1 MVAILIIT
9 TICLISV
16 FISYLA
22 FQRGF
27 TRSADDYFVAGS
39 SLGYFVLIFSLLASF
54 LSAFSMFGM
63 SSLGYRTGFGSLFV
77 LSVNLVPLG
86 FLWYYM
92 HRKTFILG
100 RARKWMSMGAPFGER
115 YGTGMRVIIP
125 IVVLLASIP
134 YLVAQI
140 QGIGVMIEAMSDHI
154 ISYRVGL
161 FFVPV
166 FIALYLAMGGMKGT
180 AWVNTVQG
188 VFFSIM
194 VFVLFLSVM
203 SKNGGFMP
211 TMQMVFDKHPE
222 LFQLGAKGGKLWSY
236 PMVFGFAAAMC
247 LGCVCFPQPYMHAYS
262 SRSARGFK
270 TMFLSFG
277 GICLI
282 IITMPTLIG
291 IAATVIVPG
300 LTGVQADKVYGMV
313 ATKALPDWLAALAV
327 AGGFTAAMSTVNGL
341 VFGNA
346 TNIAIDLIKPL
357 RPDLGQ
363 SQLVRIARYSVVLI
377 MIICVIIAWNPNTP
391 VAELSV
397 IAFGT
402 VAVTIFPLWG
412 AYFWKRATQFGAIAS
427 TVLGLTLNLVFFFVG
442 GKNLLL
448 MPQANMF
455 NLNGFL
461 VAFIFTGAIFFA
473 VSLLT
478 KPGIVEKK
486 SLSLFFHPAL
496 ERNRGSSV
504 GSQNGQ
510 DNFYIKQ
517 PSIEG

>member
-1 MVAILIIT
+1 MFAISVIT
-9 TICLISV
+9 AICLVSV
-16 FISYLA
+16 FVGYLA
-22 FQRGF
+22 FRQGY
-27 TRSADDYFVAGS
+27 TRTPDDYFVAGS

-86 FLWYYM
+86 ALWYYM

-100 RARKWMSMGAPFGER
+100 RARGWMSMGMPFGER
-115 YGTGMRVIIP
+115 YGNSMRAVIP

-134 YLVAQI
+134 YLVAQV
-140 QGIGVMIEAMSDHI
+140 QGIGVMVEA
-154 ISYRVGL
+154 ISNKAIPYHVGM

-166 FIALYLAMGGMKGT
+166 FISMYLIMGGMKGA

-194 VFVLFLSVM
+194 VFVLFFAVM
-203 SKNGGFMP
+203 AKNGGFAP
-211 TMQMVFDKHPE
+211 TMEMVHEAHPH
-222 LFQLGAKGGKLWSY
+222 LFELGAKGGKLWSY

-262 SRSARGFK
+262 SRTAKGFK
-270 TMFLSFG
+270 AMVLSFG

-282 IITMPTLIG
+282 IITMPTLVG
-291 IAATVIVPG
+291 IASTVIVPG
-300 LTGVQADKVYGMV
+300 LKGVEADKVYGIV
-313 ATKALPDWLAALAV
+313 ASRVLPDWLAALAV

-346 TNIAIDLIKPL
+346 TNLANDLLK
-357 RPDLGQ
+357 
-363 SQLVRIARYSVVLI
+363 LVAPNTDQKGLVSAARWSVAVI
-377 MIICVIIAWNPNTP
+377 MAICVVIAWNPNTP

-412 AYFWKRATQFGAIAS
+412 AYFWKRATTAGAMAS
-427 TVLGLTLNLVFFFVG
+427 TIVGLGLNLVFFFWG
-442 GKNLLL
+442 GKNMVLF
-448 MPQANMF
+448 PQANLF
-455 NLNGFL
+455 QLNGFL
-461 VAFIFTGAIFFA
+461 AAFIAAGVVFFG
-473 VSLLT
+473 VCLVT
-478 KPGIVEKK
+478 KPGKVEEK
-486 SLSLFFHPAL
+486 SLALFFHPSL
-496 ERNRGSSV
+496 
-504 GSQNGQ
+504 NGGDSETVDQ
-510 DNFYIKQ
+510 ELVKA
-517 PSIEG
+517 